1 MEANAS
7 CGATAC
13 RWNKYQM
20 VVVVGRDG
28 KVRKGVG
35 AAEMRK
41 ERGGSGRDGKGRKGK
56 GEKGK
61 GWELQR
67 LGKGGSGR
75 DGKGKGWKGGGG
87 AEGAVEGVNNKRVYI
102 QIHLLPP

>member
-28 KVRKGVG
+28 KGRKRVG

-41 ERGGSGRDGKGRKGK
+41 ERDGKEEVVQKVQ
-56 GEKGK
+56 
-61 GWELQR
+61 L
-67 LGKGGSGR
+67 
-75 DGKGKGWKGGGG
+75 
-87 AEGAVEGVNNKRVYI
+87 RV
-102 QIHLLPP
+102 